1 MLGSP
6 TIFTWNTSVF
16 DASERSIETGDGG
29 VAIDG
34 KPSPLV
40 LANAGLA
47 PAISIDSDSIPDGF
61 DFAEQ
66 EMHKA
71 SRARIVKPAFVEGS
85 GDCMMGIAD
94 RFKG

>member
-1 MLGSP
+1 M
-6 TIFTWNTSVF
+6 
-16 DASERSIETGDGG
+16 
-29 VAIDG
+29 AIDG

-85 GDCMMGIAD
+85 GDCMMGIAP